1 MKKESPSGHAGK
13 GSSGRELQVW
23 RCEGKTWP
31 GLVGQRLLN
40 QSGPPFAAQREHG
53 VLNWDLSGCMSFTK
67 SHTKRQIP
75 DLFPHPALSSP
86 SVLLLGWRVGPASGK
101 YLCWIIWR
109 QHKIYRYFH
118 KSFMVYAACYLPLSA
133 EKERKILKKMGWNE
147 QREMTWEFYWKSLLQ
162 RRGTWAQ
169 AELGD
174 RRHSGSADSALYIQ
188 PALQSPKHFHSH
200 QLLKASQK
208 SN

>member
-118 KSFMVYAACYLPLSA
+118 NLFHGLCSVPPAFICWKGKKDF
-133 EKERKILKKMGWNE
+133 KENGLKWAKGNDMGILLKKLAPETWNLSPGWTG
-147 QREMTWEFYWKSLLQ
+147 R
-162 RRGTWAQ
+162 
-169 AELGD
+169 
-174 RRHSGSADSALYIQ
+174 
-188 PALQSPKHFHSH
+188 
-200 QLLKASQK
+200 QK
-208 SN
+208 TFWVCW